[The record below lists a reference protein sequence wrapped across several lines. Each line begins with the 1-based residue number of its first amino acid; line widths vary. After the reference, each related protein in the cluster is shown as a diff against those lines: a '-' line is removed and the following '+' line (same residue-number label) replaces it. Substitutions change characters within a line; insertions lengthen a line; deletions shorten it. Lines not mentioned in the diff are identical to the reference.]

1 MTTKQITVKDTS
13 VSKYNSLRFGLRTRA
28 TLLPWESAEEYE
40 ALRHEL
46 IDHHNPV
53 GPTELHLVEEIG
65 SVIWRKQRVLMAESS
80 LYRKELSQDIHGS
93 YGKEGLVQAAIVGKA
108 PSHLQLGKV
117 ALAETVGPAEEL
129 ASLAQAAKGLASINK
144 ALTKVAEAKD
154 YATACALLPADLV
167 EEYQAEWLG
176 EEVEADEGDP
186 YTYKEDPEGLVFFLE
201 DTVVPRLEARS
212 LQHRYAQDIANQ
224 LQGQAF
230 NPEKLELIG
239 RYETHLDKKLERMLA
254 MLLKMQEMR
263 STVKA

>member
-1 MTTKQITVKDTS
+1 MTVTIKNTS
-13 VSKYNSLRFGLRTRA
+13 VSKYNSLRFGLRTKA

-65 SVIWRKQRVLMAESS
+65 SVIWRKQRVLMAETA
-80 LYRKELSQDIHGS
+80 LYRKELSQDIHGA
-93 YGKEGLVQAAIVGKA
+93 YGKESLVQAAIVGKA
-108 PSHLQLGKV
+108 PSYLQLGKV

-129 ASLAQAAKGLASINK
+129 ASLAQAGKSLAAINK
-144 ALTKVAEAKD
+144 VLDKAAEAKD
-154 YATACALLPADLV
+154 YAAACALIPADLV
-167 EEYQAEWLG
+167 AEYQVEWLG
-176 EEVEADEGDP
+176 QEVETDDGDP

-239 RYETHLDKKLERMLA
+239 RYETTLDKKLERMLG

-263 STVKA
+263 STVKP

>member
-1 MTTKQITVKDTS
+1 MTVTIKNTS
-13 VSKYNSLRFGLRTRA
+13 VSKYNSLRFGLRTKA

-65 SVIWRKQRVLMAESS
+65 SVIWRKQRVLMAETT
-80 LYRKELSQDIHGS
+80 LYRKELSREVRND
-93 YGKEGLVQAAIVGKA
+93 YGKESLVQSAIVGKA
-108 PSHLQLGKV
+108 PSYLQLGKV
-117 ALAETVGPAEEL
+117 QLAETVGPAEEL
-129 ASLAQAAKGLASINK
+129 AYLAQAGKSLAAINK
-144 ALTKVAEAKD
+144 VRDKVATAKD
-154 YATACALLPADLV
+154 YATAKALIPADLA
-167 EEYQAEWLG
+167 EEYEDEWVDM
-176 EEVEADEGDP
+176 EVETDEGDP
-186 YTYKEDPEGLVFFLE
+186 YTYKKDPEGLGFFLE
-201 DTVVPRLEARS
+201 DSVVPRLEARS

-239 RYETHLDKKLERMLA
+239 RYETTLDKKLERMLG

-263 STVKA
+263 STVKP